1 VQTDKLLCYDFHEF
15 GDGNIYG
22 TVITKGDVGIHG
34 KSGQVTIDVNATPLN
49 NSTFVYNAA
58 NPDAITNQQFI
69 TWNDKSNISSS
80 KTNTDS
86 VSTKTKEEDS
96 KKSISSNLYINF
108 LITCTQDATL
118 KVMMDNNTNDYLSLN
133 GDGVIRAT
141 YYNKG
146 SFNMFGTYEVD
157 HGVYKLTIQD
167 ILHKDFQFNKGGSI
181 VFGGNPYD
189 AALNLQA
196 LYTVNGVSLSDL
208 NVGNSFSTNNVRVN
222 CIMNISGQPKQPVIN
237 FDIDLPTVNSEENQ
251 MVRSLINSEEDMNQQ
266 VIFLLGIGR
275 FYKQRANNST
285 ADGTTQQS
293 QTTLAMQSLLSGTLS
308 SQLNNMLSNIINNNK
323 WNFGANIS
331 TGNEG
336 WNNAEYEGLLSGR
349 LLNNRLLIN
358 GQFGYRSS
366 INTNTTNFVGDF
378 DIQYLLLPNGNLAI
392 KGYNQTNDRYFTK
405 SSLNT
410 QGIGL
415 VMKKDFNGLGDLF
428 RWKKN
433 RKYINKIK

>member
-1 VQTDKLLCYDFHEF
+1 
-15 GDGNIYG
+15 
-22 TVITKGDVGIHG
+22 
-34 KSGQVTIDVNATPLN
+34 
-49 NSTFVYNAA
+49 
-58 NPDAITNQQFI
+58 
-69 TWNDKSNISSS
+69 
-80 KTNTDS
+80 
-86 VSTKTKEEDS
+86 
-96 KKSISSNLYINF
+96 
-108 LITCTQDATL
+108 
-118 KVMMDNNTNDYLSLN
+118 
-133 GDGVIRAT
+133 
-141 YYNKG
+141 
-146 SFNMFGTYEVD
+146 MFGTYEVD

-208 NVGNSFSTNNVRVN
+208 NVGNSFSNNNVRVN

>member
-1 VQTDKLLCYDFHEF
+1 M
-15 GDGNIYG
+15 I
-22 TVITKGDVGIHG
+22 
-34 KSGQVTIDVNATPLN
+34 
-49 NSTFVYNAA
+49 ST

-80 KTNTDS
+80 ETNTDS
-86 VSTKTKEEDS
+86 VSHKTKEEES
-96 KKSISSNLYINF
+96 KKSIPSNLYINF

-118 KVMMDNNTNDYLSLN
+118 KVMMDNNTNDYISLN

-208 NVGNSFSTNNVRVN
+208 NVGNSFSNNNVRVN

-275 FYKQRANNST
+275 FYKQGANNST
-285 ADGTTQQS
+285 VDGTTQQS

-349 LLNNRLLIN
+349 LLNNRLLLN

-428 RWKKN
+428 RLKKN
-433 RKYINKIK
+433 KKNINKRK